1 MTPRFHDRHDAGR
14 QLAAQLSHLSR
25 RPDLIVLGLPR
36 GGVVVAAEVA
46 AALHAPL
53 DALVVRKLG
62 VPGHEEL
69 AMGAIA
75 SGGIRVLDELI
86 VRELRISP
94 AAIEAVEASER
105 AELERRESLYRG
117 NRPMPELNRKIAIIV
132 DDGLATGSTM
142 RAAIGAV
149 RLQQP
154 EWIVCAVPVASR
166 GVLVMVEALVDEVV
180 CLEIPEPFLAVGLR
194 YTDFSP
200 TSDQE
205 VVHLL
210 RAEHSGNAADSMSR
224 A

>member
-14 QLAAQLSHLSR
+14 QLAARLGHFAD
-25 RPDLIVLGLPR
+25 RPDVIVLGLPR

-117 NRPMPELNRKIAIIV
+117 NRSMPELNGKIAIIV

-200 TSDQE
+200 TSDKE

>member
-1 MTPRFHDRHDAGR
+1 MRPHFRDRHDAGR
-14 QLAAQLSHLSR
+14 QLAARLGHFAN

-36 GGVVVAAEVA
+36 GGVVVAADVA

-75 SGGIRVLDELI
+75 SGGIRVLDQMI
-86 VRELRISP
+86 VRDLRISS
-94 AAIEAVEASER
+94 AAIASVETMERSE
-105 AELERRESLYRG
+105 LDRRERLYRG
-117 NRPMPELNRKIAIIV
+117 NRPMPDLQGKIVIIV
-132 DDGLATGSTM
+132 DDGIATGSTM
-142 RAAIGAV
+142 RAAIGAI

-154 EWIVCAVPVASR
+154 NWIVCAVPVASR
-166 GVLVMVEALVDEVV
+166 SVFGMIDALVDELV

-194 YTDFSP
+194 YGDFSP

-205 VVHLL
+205 VVCLL
-210 RAEHSGNAADSMSR
+210 QANRSGTEPDMSD
-224 A
+224 AS